1 MCLFFGL
8 ENGEEIFCTQHA
20 KWISTFWS
28 YSCARFHL
36 SMCTLSLEHVHASSW
51 LYACFEHVHA
61 STWAC
66 ACFHWSMCILPL
78 GYMHTYTWTYV
89 CFQLSLCMLSLEHGC
104 VFSWVCAR
112 FHLSLYRL
120 TFSMCS
126 PVLLWAQVN
135 LWKTGRNKQ
144 ATGTEQFK
152 HIPWKFFR
160 RHGHPCVPY
169 PLFPLF
175 RASIDI
181 IYSRFTHTFPS

>member
-1 MCLFFGL
+1 MFFADFWVPKTAKIFRQAQTLSTSASKTYVCTYVERFFRSFFRKNEMCLFFGL
-8 ENGEEIFCTQHA
+8 ENGEETFRTQNA

-120 TFSMCS
+120 TF
-126 PVLLWAQVN
+126 
-135 LWKTGRNKQ
+135 
-144 ATGTEQFK
+144 
-152 HIPWKFFR
+152 
-160 RHGHPCVPY
+160 
-169 PLFPLF
+169 
-175 RASIDI
+175 
-181 IYSRFTHTFPS
+181 